1 MMRKKMTSRIN
12 NYDIHAPPPPLPSL
26 PLFFHRVIRLA
37 RNTLKSVLRMKF
49 NVHANGGS
57 HFGLHFHVNF
67 LLKFSPRYI
76 RTF

>member
-1 MMRKKMTSRIN
+1 MMRKKMMSRIN
-12 NYDIHAPPPPLPSL
+12 NYDIHVLSL
-26 PLFFHRVIRLA
+26 PLFFHSVIRLA

>member
-12 NYDIHAPPPPLPSL
+12 NYDIHVLSL